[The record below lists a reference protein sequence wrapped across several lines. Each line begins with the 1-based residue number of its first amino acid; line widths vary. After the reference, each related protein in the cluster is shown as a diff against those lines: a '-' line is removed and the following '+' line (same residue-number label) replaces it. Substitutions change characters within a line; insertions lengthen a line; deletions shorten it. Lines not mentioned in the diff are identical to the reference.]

1 VPSQHLSNGKVK
13 GSGNVKNGNPYLS
26 WAFTEAA
33 HFLIR
38 FEPRAKRY
46 YERKSAKT
54 NSILAIRAVANKAA
68 RAVFYVLHD
77 QVPFRAEQA
86 FG

>member
-1 VPSQHLSNGKVK
+1 M
-13 GSGNVKNGNPYLS
+13 KNGNPYLS

-33 HFLIR
+33 HFIIR

-54 NSILAIRAVANKAA
+54 NPILALRAVADKTA

-77 QVPFRAEQA
+77 QVPFRVEQA